1 MVKLYKYRCIYL
13 YNMAKCAFE
22 GCKKKIKLTDYP
34 CKCEKTFC
42 ALHKC
47 HVIHQC
53 TYDFKKENK
62 DKLEKLAKIKQN
74 TVIMI

>member
-1 MVKLYKYRCIYL
+1 MSSG
-13 YNMAKCAFE
+13 CAFE

-47 HVIHQC
+47 HVIHKC
-53 TYDFKKENK
+53 TFDYKKENK
-62 DKLEKLAKIKQN
+62 DMLEKICIIKQKQ
-74 TVIMI
+74 VIVI